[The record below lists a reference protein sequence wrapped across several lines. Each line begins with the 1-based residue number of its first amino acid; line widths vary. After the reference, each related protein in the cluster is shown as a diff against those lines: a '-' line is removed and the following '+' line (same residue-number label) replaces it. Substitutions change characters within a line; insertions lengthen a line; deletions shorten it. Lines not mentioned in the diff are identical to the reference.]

1 VDVIGVIDDI
11 EEKATYT
18 VDTKSVIRVVLKN
31 KFKSIRISFW
41 TDQMKNFE
49 NFNLKKKE
57 FIIIE
62 DIRKKQGKYYDF
74 SLESTLI
81 NLAEFPFL
89 KEKFQDLFP

>member
-1 VDVIGVIDDI
+1 M
-11 EEKATYT
+11 
-18 VDTKSVIRVVLKN
+18 DTKSVIRVVLKN

>member
-1 VDVIGVIDDI
+1 MDVIGVIDDI
-11 EEKATYT
+11 EEKATYI

-57 FIIIE
+57 CIIIE

-74 SLESTLI
+74 GL
-81 NLAEFPFL
+81 
-89 KEKFQDLFP
+89 